1 MENQAAQPVG
11 GNGPAQQAA
20 GAEDVFLAD
29 EIIEALG
36 PKPFRQGGLP
46 V

>member
-20 GAEDVFLAD
+20 GAEDVFLAN